1 MCHIAQ
7 RNNQKMPKAPLKYN
21 EERLGINEVKQYAN
35 KLVHRILGVEGKN
48 GLNQT
53 VLHPIVIN
61 TADEVIGI
69 EERMVING
77 LFNEERTAATK
88 NKNEA
93 YSKMVQWCQTRSAQ
107 EQ

>member
-1 MCHIAQ
+1 
-7 RNNQKMPKAPLKYN
+7 
-21 EERLGINEVKQYAN
+21 
-35 KLVHRILGVEGKN
+35 
-48 GLNQT
+48 
-53 VLHPIVIN
+53 VLQPIVIN

-77 LFNEERTAATK
+77 LFDEEECTAATK

-93 YSKMVQWCQTRSAQ
+93 YSKMVQWCETRSAQ

>member
-1 MCHIAQ
+1 M
-7 RNNQKMPKAPLKYN
+7 
-21 EERLGINEVKQYAN
+21 
-35 KLVHRILGVEGKN
+35 
-48 GLNQT
+48 
-53 VLHPIVIN
+53 LHPIVIN

-93 YSKMVQWCQTRSAQ
+93 YSKMVQWC
-107 EQ
+107 

>member
-1 MCHIAQ
+1 
-7 RNNQKMPKAPLKYN
+7 
-21 EERLGINEVKQYAN
+21 
-35 KLVHRILGVEGKN
+35 
-48 GLNQT
+48 

-93 YSKMVQWCQTRSAQ
+93 YSKMVQWC
-107 EQ
+107 